1 MTNLFSRT
9 ISAAT
14 LVGAL
19 VAGMI
24 ALPSAASA
32 NDWQQGHPARHEI
45 NQRIARQNHRITMER
60 RQGEI
65 SPRQAHMLRHRDHMV
80 RMEERRD
87 ARFDHN
93 RGHLNRDQVR
103 HLNHELNN
111 NSRSIGH

>member
-32 NDWQQGHPARHEI
+32 NDWQRHHPARHEI
-45 NQRIARQNHRITMER
+45 NHRIARQNHRITVER
-60 RQGEI
+60 RHGEI
-65 SPRQAHMLRHRDHMV
+65 TARQAHMLRHNDHMV

-87 ARFDHN
+87 ARMDHN
-93 RGHLNRDQVR
+93 RGHLNHGQVQQ
-103 HLNHELNN
+103 LNHQLNA
-111 NSRSIGH
+111 NSRAIGR